1 MMTSFCGPRVSRG
14 VFVSV
19 ALALTLMFT
28 AAKAQMPGPP
38 PATAAKPIVKDL
50 IEWDE
55 FTGRFEA
62 VGAVDVRARVNGFL
76 DSVHF
81 PDGAMVKQGDLLFI
95 IDRRPYQA
103 AFNQAQATL
112 NAAQTRYDFAR
123 VEFERAER
131 LMRSGTVAER
141 TLDERRQQYLSAQAD
156 VNGARAALEQARLDL
171 GFTEV
176 RAPIGG
182 RISRKLITE
191 GNLVRANETLLTTI
205 VAVDP
210 IYFYFDVDER
220 SFLSYMR
227 LARDGAR
234 SSAGGN
240 GYEVFVAL
248 SDEKDFTHKGV
259 MDFMDNRLDAA
270 SGTMRGRAR
279 LDNGAGLFIPGLFGR
294 IRVPGS
300 PTYRA
305 VLIPDEAIGA
315 DLDRRFVY
323 VVDGEGN
330 LSQKLVRPGSR
341 QDGYRIIR
349 QGLRG
354 DETIIIS
361 GLQRIRFGAGKV
373 TPQVVTLPP
382 VREVNGR

>member
-1 MMTSFCGPRVSRG
+1 MLGPRFLSLMLFAVAMTAT
-14 VFVSV
+14 V
-19 ALALTLMFT
+19 ALA
-28 AAKAQMPGPP
+28 QQPGPP
-38 PATAAKPIVKDL
+38 PVTVAKPIVKDL

-62 VGAVDVRARVNGFL
+62 VGMVDVRARVNGFL

-81 PDGAMVKQGDLLFI
+81 TDGALVKQGDLLFV

-103 AFNQAQATL
+103 LVNQAQATL
-112 NAAQTRYDFAR
+112 NSVQTRFEFAK
-123 VEFERAER
+123 VEFERADR
-131 LMRSGTVAER
+131 LVRSGTVSESR
-141 TLDERRQQYLSAQAD
+141 LDERRQQYLSSQAD
-156 VNGARAALEQARLDL
+156 VNGARAALDQARLDL
-171 GFTEV
+171 GFTEI
-176 RAPIGG
+176 RAPISG

-191 GNLVRANETLLTTI
+191 GNLVRANETLLTTL
-205 VAVDP
+205 VGVDP

-240 GYEVFVAL
+240 GYEVFIAL
-248 SDEKDFTHKGV
+248 SDEKEFRHKGV
-259 MDFMDNRLDAA
+259 MDFIDNRLDAA

-279 LDNGAGLFIPGLFGR
+279 LDNGGGMFIPGLFGR

-300 PTYRA
+300 PTYKA

-323 VVDGEGN
+323 VVAEDGS
-330 LSQKLVRPGSR
+330 LSQKVVRLGSR

-349 QGLRG
+349 QGLTG

-373 TPQVVTLPP
+373 TPQVTTLPP
-382 VREVNGR
+382 VR

>member
-1 MMTSFCGPRVSRG
+1 MSGPR
-14 VFVSV
+14 FLPLILFALAMTANV
-19 ALALTLMFT
+19 ALAQ
-28 AAKAQMPGPP
+28 APGPP
-38 PATAAKPIVKDL
+38 PVTVAKPIVKDL
-50 IEWDE
+50 VEWDE

-81 PDGAMVKQGDLLFI
+81 TDGALVKQGDLLFV

-103 AFNQAQATL
+103 LVNQAQATL
-112 NAAQTRYDFAR
+112 NSVQTRFEFAKI
-123 VEFERAER
+123 EFERADR
-131 LMRSGTVAER
+131 LVRSGTVSESR
-141 TLDERRQQYLSAQAD
+141 LDERRQQYLSSQAD
-156 VNGARAALEQARLDL
+156 VNGARAALDQARLDL
-171 GFTEV
+171 GFTEI
-176 RAPIGG
+176 RAPIAG

-191 GNLVRANETLLTTI
+191 GNLVRANETLLTTL
-205 VAVDP
+205 VGVDP

-220 SFLSYMR
+220 SFLAYMR
-227 LARDGAR
+227 LARDGSR

-240 GYEVFVAL
+240 GYEVFIAL
-248 SDEKDFTHKGV
+248 SDEKEFNHKGV
-259 MDFMDNRLDAA
+259 MDFIDNRLDAA

-279 LDNGAGLFIPGLFGR
+279 LDNGGGMFIPGLFGR

-300 PTYRA
+300 PTYKA

-323 VVDGEGN
+323 VVAEDGS
-330 LSQKLVRPGSR
+330 LSQKVVRLGSR

-349 QGLRG
+349 QGLTG

-373 TPQVVTLPP
+373 TPQVTTLPP
-382 VREVNGR
+382 AR

>member
-1 MMTSFCGPRVSRG
+1 MSGRQIGLSLI
-14 VFVSV
+14 
-19 ALALTLMFT
+19 LAAVVLTASAT
-28 AAKAQMPGPP
+28 QAQMPGPP
-38 PATAAKPIVKDL
+38 PVTVAKPVVKDL

-62 VGAVDVRARVNGFL
+62 VGQVDVRARVNGFL
-76 DSVHF
+76 ESVHF
-81 PDGAMVKQGDLLFI
+81 TDGALVKQGDLLFV

-103 AFNQAQATL
+103 VANQAQATL
-112 NAAQTRYDFAR
+112 NAVQTRFDFAK
-123 VEFERAER
+123 VEFERADR
-131 LMRSGTVAER
+131 LVRSGTVSER
-141 TLDERRQQYLSAQAD
+141 TLDERRQQYLSTQAD
-156 VNGARAALEQARLDL
+156 VNGARASLDQARLDL
-171 GFTEV
+171 GFTEI
-176 RAPIGG
+176 RAPISG

-191 GNLVRANETLLTTI
+191 GNLVRANDTLLTTL
-205 VAVDP
+205 VGVDP

-227 LARDGAR
+227 LARDGSR
-234 SSAGGN
+234 NSAGGN
-240 GYEVFVAL
+240 GNEVLIAL
-248 SDEKDFTHKGV
+248 SDEKEFRHKGV
-259 MDFMDNRLDAA
+259 MDFIDNRLDAA

-279 LDNGAGLFIPGLFGR
+279 VDNSNGIFIPGLFGR
-294 IRVPGS
+294 IQVPGS

-323 VVDGEGN
+323 VVAEDGT
-330 LSQKLVRPGSR
+330 LSQKVVRLGSR

-349 QGLRG
+349 QGLTG

-373 TPQVVTLPP
+373 TPQVTTLPP
-382 VREVNGR
+382 VREAAAR

>member
-1 MMTSFCGPRVSRG
+1 MLGPRILSLVL
-14 VFVSV
+14 VAA
-19 ALALTLMFT
+19 ALAATP
-28 AAKAQMPGPP
+28 AAAQQPGPP
-38 PATAAKPIVKDL
+38 PVTAAKPIVKDL

-81 PDGAMVKQGDLLFI
+81 TDGALVKQGDLLFV

-103 AFNQAQATL
+103 LVNQAQATL
-112 NAAQTRYDFAR
+112 NSVQTRFEFAK
-123 VEFERAER
+123 VEFERADR
-131 LMRSGTVAER
+131 LVRSGTVSESR
-141 TLDERRQQYLSAQAD
+141 LDERRQQYLSSQAD
-156 VNGARAALEQARLDL
+156 VNGARAALDQARLDL
-171 GFTEV
+171 GFTEI
-176 RAPIGG
+176 RAPIAG

-191 GNLVRANETLLTTI
+191 GNLVRANETLLTTL
-205 VAVDP
+205 VGVDP

-227 LARDGAR
+227 LARDGSR

-240 GYEVFVAL
+240 GNEVFIAL

-259 MDFMDNRLDAA
+259 MDFIDNRLDSA

-279 LDNGAGLFIPGLFGR
+279 VDNGGGMFIPGLFGR

-300 PTYRA
+300 PTYKA

-323 VVDGEGN
+323 VVAEDGS
-330 LSQKLVRPGSR
+330 LSQKVVRLGSR

-349 QGLRG
+349 QGLTG
-354 DETIIIS
+354 NETIIIS

-373 TPQVVTLPP
+373 TPQVTTLTP
-382 VREVNGR
+382 VR